1 MVELRV
7 TPQARKVLSHLERR
21 GSISPMEAII
31 TYGITRLAA
40 RVFELREIGIT
51 VLTTLKRDENGK
63 PYARYTLQKHGAH

>member
-1 MVELRV
+1 MKELRV

-40 RVFELREIGIT
+40 RVHELRNVGFPVT
-51 VLTTLKRDENGK
+51 TTLKHDEVGK
-63 PYARYTLQKHGAH
+63 TYARYSLAA